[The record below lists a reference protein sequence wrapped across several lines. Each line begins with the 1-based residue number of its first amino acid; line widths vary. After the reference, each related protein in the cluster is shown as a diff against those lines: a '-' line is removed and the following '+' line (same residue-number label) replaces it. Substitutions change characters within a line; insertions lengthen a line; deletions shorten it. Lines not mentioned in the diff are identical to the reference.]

1 MAGGIG
7 AVLANGADGTV
18 LHDSDL
24 TGIQFPVKRGAD
36 GGEGTG
42 FRGKDYGIAPMSHAQ
57 GAKPLGIPGSDE
69 FLRGHDDQGIGAAQI
84 F

>member
-1 MAGGIG
+1 MKNCCSRFDFNED
-7 AVLANGADGTV
+7 VYKRQV

-42 FRGKDYGIAPMSHAQ
+42 FRGKDYGIAPMSLSLIH
-57 GAKPLGIPGSDE
+57 I
-69 FLRGHDDQGIGAAQI
+69 
-84 F
+84 